1 MDTPSGAD
9 NGAVFALLQ
18 EGKPLVDHLQ
28 ELLYLRKWKEEQILA
43 QEEERRRHER
53 MLTRLCV
60 RLVAPGN
67 VPKMTDPLT

>member
-1 MDTPSGAD
+1 MDTPSGAG

-43 QEEERRRHER
+43 QEEECRRHER

-60 RLVAPGN
+60 CLVAPCN
-67 VPKMTDPLT
+67 VPKMTDSLT